1 MSLELDHIF
10 VCVNIDAPEA
20 ELLKASGLQEGMR
33 RIHRGQGTAN
43 VSFFFDNAYLE
54 LLYLFDE
61 REIQS
66 TVVRPLG
73 LWQRCCWRETHACP
87 FGIALRKSTSISC
100 LPFSSWNY
108 YAPFLPQGAS
118 IPIANNSENYS
129 EPLIFIAPNPQKPV
143 NLPLERRPSLD
154 RQPQLKEITALRLT
168 LPTQQTFS
176 VEILKL
182 VELGLIKCDRG
193 DSYKLEIEFDKG
205 KEGKLQAFSPGL
217 PIAIAW

>member
-1 MSLELDHIF
+1 MPLELDHIF
-10 VCVNIDAPEA
+10 VCVKTEAPEA
-20 ELLKASGLQEGMR
+20 ELLKAFGLKEGMR

-43 VSFFFDNAYLE
+43 VSFFFHNAYLE

-66 TVVRPLG
+66 SVVRPLG
-73 LWQRCCWRETHACP
+73 LWERCRWREIHACP
-87 FGIALRKSTSISC
+87 FGIALRKLTSSSC

-118 IPIANNSENYS
+118 IPIANNSNNHS
-129 EPLIFIAPNPQKPV
+129 EPLIFMAPITQKPV
-143 NLPLERRPSLD
+143 NLPLERRPSLNH
-154 RQPQLKEITALRLT
+154 QPKLKEITALRLT
-168 LPTQQTFS
+168 LPTQQNFS

-182 VELGLIKCDRG
+182 VELGLLECDRG
-193 DSYKLEIEFDKG
+193 NNYKLEIEFDEG
-205 KEGKLQAFSPGL
+205 NEGKLQDFSSSL